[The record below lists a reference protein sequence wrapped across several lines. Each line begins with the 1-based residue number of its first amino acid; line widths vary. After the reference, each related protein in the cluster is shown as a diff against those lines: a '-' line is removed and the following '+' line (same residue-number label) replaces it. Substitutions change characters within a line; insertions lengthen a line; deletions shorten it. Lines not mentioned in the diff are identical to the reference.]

1 MGKKIFLELL
11 NTSNAHRGLARQG
24 FNRLELSDGQP
35 KVFNILYY
43 TEGIVQ
49 KDLAKICGVKAS
61 TLTTI
66 LARMEKQGYI
76 RKEKVLVSGGKR
88 AFSIYLTEE
97 GKKKAQQV
105 IDLVEELEEKSF
117 AGFSQ
122 EEIDT
127 LFALLEKVQNNLK
140 D

>member
-11 NTSNAHRGLARQG
+11 NTSNAHKLLARQG
-24 FNRLELSDGQP
+24 FNQLDLSDGQP

-66 LARMEKQGYI
+66 LARIGEAGIYPKGEGPGFW
-76 RKEKVLVSGGKR
+76 RKE
-88 AFSIYLTEE
+88 
-97 GKKKAQQV
+97 
-105 IDLVEELEEKSF
+105 SF
-117 AGFSQ
+117 F
-122 EEIDT
+122 
-127 LFALLEKVQNNLK
+127 NLP
-140 D
+140 DRGR

>member
-1 MGKKIFLELL
+1 MLINCLQDKGLTDWIYQTDSQRYLIF
-11 NTSNAHRGLARQG
+11 
-24 FNRLELSDGQP
+24 
-35 KVFNILYY
+35 Y
-43 TEGIVQ
+43 TIREGIVQ

-127 LFALLEKVQNNLK
+127 LFVLLEKVQNNLK